1 MDLKKSKVTSKLSN
15 RQELL
20 LGKLKFFYNTENM
33 SKLLPIINGETKI
46 SLRIIDWFVSNYSKK
61 YGSLYI
67 IYKDDNGNLT
77 LNETD
82 EIYKQFNVH
91 HSYKSQ
97 LKSFSKKN
105 FDPFCR
111 RKRIIIN
118 NKGIKIK
125 TTIGQLN
132 FFKWS
137 INNLIID
144 YIINNFKRI
153 EDDMNYSFKIIKNVK
168 KTQKRKK
175 REELSKSASRGLLKY
190 NSPIKVE
197 FK

>member
-1 MDLKKSKVTSKLSN
+1 MEDSNNLLYNSLEQYYDNDKYFDNLVNIIVKK
-15 RQELL
+15 Q
-20 LGKLKFFYNTENM
+20 
-33 SKLLPIINGETKI
+33 I

-67 IYKDDNGNLT
+67 IYKDGNGNLT

-111 RKRIIIN
+111 RDRIIM
-118 NKGIKIK
+118 NKKDIKIK
-125 TTIGQLN
+125 TTLGQLN
-132 FFKWS
+132 FFKWAIENRV
-137 INNLIID
+137 IN
-144 YIINNFKRI
+144 YIENHHIAI
-153 EDDMNYSFKIIKNVK
+153 EDDMNSRNSTSKK
-168 KTQKRKK
+168 KTVNQQKTRKK
-175 REELSKSASRGLLKY
+175 REELSISASK
-190 NSPIKVE
+190 SIKREEVEIIVE